1 MLLSDNFVN
10 NFKLRVGI
18 HYVAGEGDDNSNN
31 PDVQN
36 FDISSEMF
44 VTHEDFIQEG
54 KNVKN
59 DIALIKLPFP
69 AELNQLTQPACWKTQ
84 KTINE
89 MPVVVGWG
97 KTDAAQTSDDR
108 INGLY
113 SSKQYKLEVNI
124 TIVFYLSNNLYH
136 KQIIIRFCLLG
147 SSCQH

>member
-1 MLLSDNFVN
+1 MNTQFVLTAAHCKDNFVKD
-10 NFKLRVGI
+10 FKLRVGI

-36 FDISSEMF
+36 FDIPSKNF
-44 VTHEDFIQEG
+44 VTHKDFIQED

-84 KTINE
+84 SSINE

-97 KTDAAQTSDDR
+97 KTDAAQTSDDK

-113 SSKQYKLEVNI
+113 SSKQYKLEVN
-124 TIVFYLSNNLYH
+124 
-136 KQIIIRFCLLG
+136 
-147 SSCQH
+147 